1 MTKIR
6 VLAARVSNWLMAFDP
21 GLLRL
26 RSALRILVTM
36 LVSLGILAVL
46 THIVGQAVTVAMLGT
61 LVSTV
66 MAFISMIPGRRQ
78 QWITA
83 LLVLLLALGAATL
96 GTLLVPYQL
105 LGILGLIAILFVAVY
120 LRRFGSPGMLLGMT
134 PYQVYFTLI
143 TFGALQ
149 PASITFAQL
158 PWLLITIVVGILCGF
173 VINVYLLRDPPPVRL
188 LRTLSRALLIRICA
202 LMDVLRAGMES
213 RQGDGRLPRRLRH
226 QFFLVSEAASIIGQQ
241 FARMGSETL
250 LAGVDKDELARRL
263 FDAEL
268 AAEGLVV
275 PAMAVGSGSLKH
287 SACN

>member
-1 MTKIR
+1 MT
-6 VLAARVSNWLMAFDP
+6 A
-21 GLLRL
+21 
-26 RSALRILVTM
+26 
-36 LVSLGILAVL
+36 
-46 THIVGQAVTVAMLGT
+46 
-61 LVSTV
+61 
-66 MAFISMIPGRRQ
+66 
-78 QWITA
+78 
-83 LLVLLLALGAATL
+83 
-96 GTLLVPYQL
+96 
-105 LGILGLIAILFVAVY
+105 
-120 LRRFGSPGMLLGMT
+120 
-134 PYQVYFTLI
+134 YQVYFTLI

-202 LMDVLRAGMES
+202 LIDVLRAGLES
-213 RQGDGRLPRRLRH
+213 GQGDGRLPRRLRH

-275 PAMAVGSGSLKH
+275 PAMAVGSGSLPQALRVQLTEMLGTLRRALCADTGIAYLQQVADEH
-287 SACN
+287 DVLLGAGQLQPDGILPDNDAGPALRIAWSIQHRAVAHPAGGNGHRRRHRHPRGTAGAADPYR

>member
-1 MTKIR
+1 
-6 VLAARVSNWLMAFDP
+6 
-21 GLLRL
+21 
-26 RSALRILVTM
+26 
-36 LVSLGILAVL
+36 
-46 THIVGQAVTVAMLGT
+46 
-61 LVSTV
+61 
-66 MAFISMIPGRRQ
+66 
-78 QWITA
+78 
-83 LLVLLLALGAATL
+83 
-96 GTLLVPYQL
+96 
-105 LGILGLIAILFVAVY
+105 
-120 LRRFGSPGMLLGMT
+120 MLLGMT
-134 PYQVYFTLI
+134 AYQVYFTLI

-188 LRTLSRALLIRICA
+188 LRTLSRALLIRILIRIYA
-202 LMDVLRAGMES
+202 LIDVLRAGLES
-213 RQGDGRLPRRLRH
+213 GQGDGRLPRRLRH

-263 FDAEL
+263 FGAEL

>member
-1 MTKIR
+1 MREEQGAMTKIR
-6 VLAARVSNWLMAFDP
+6 VLAARVSNWL
-21 GLLRL
+21 
-26 RSALRILVTM
+26 
-36 LVSLGILAVL
+36 
-46 THIVGQAVTVAMLGT
+46 
-61 LVSTV
+61 

-120 LRRFGSPGMLLGMT
+120 LRRFGSQGMLLGMT
-134 PYQVYFTLI
+134 AYQVYFTLI

-149 PASITFAQL
+149 PASTTFAEL

-202 LMDVLRAGMES
+202 LIDVLVPVWRAVKAV
-213 RQGDGRLPRRLRH
+213 
-226 QFFLVSEAASIIGQQ
+226 VSA
-241 FARMGSETL
+241 
-250 LAGVDKDELARRL
+250 K
-263 FDAEL
+263 
-268 AAEGLVV
+268 
-275 PAMAVGSGSLKH
+275 SGSSHGMRNELTA
-287 SACN
+287 S